1 MKILAT
7 AVALATV
14 LASPVYAT
22 TSHPRHTATSVNHAR
37 GQPAVIGNR
46 GVYLL
51 ENSGAGSTNQV
62 PNFQDNWDIGY

>member
-1 MKILAT
+1 MKSLAT
-7 AVALATV
+7 AIALATI

-22 TSHPRHTATSVNHAR
+22 TLHPRHAATSINHAR
-37 GQPAVIGNR
+37 GHIAVIRNPR
-46 GVYLL
+46 VFLL

>member
-7 AVALATV
+7 SIALATV

-22 TSHPRHTATSVNHAR
+22 TLHPHHTATSVNHER
-37 GQPAVIGNR
+37 GHTAAIRNR

>member
-7 AVALATV
+7 SIALATV
-14 LASPVYAT
+14 LMSPVYAT
-22 TSHPRHTATSVNHAR
+22 TLHAHHTATSVNHER
-37 GQPAVIGNR
+37 GHTAAIRNR

>member
-1 MKILAT
+1 MKSLAT
-7 AVALATV
+7 AIGLATI

-22 TSHPRHTATSVNHAR
+22 TLHPRHAATSINHAR
-37 GQPAVIGNR
+37 GHTAVIGNR

-62 PNFQDNWDIGY
+62 PNFQDNWDISY

>member
-1 MKILAT
+1 MKSPAT
-7 AVALATV
+7 AIALATI

-22 TSHPRHTATSVNHAR
+22 PLHRHHAATSINHAHGHTAVVR
-37 GQPAVIGNR
+37 NR

-62 PNFQDNWDIGY
+62 SNFQDNWDISY

>member
-7 AVALATV
+7 AIALATV

-22 TSHPRHTATSVNHAR
+22 TLHPRRTATSVNHAR
-37 GQPAVIGNR
+37 GHTAVARNR
-46 GVYLL
+46 GIYLL
-51 ENSGAGSTNQV
+51 ENNGASSTNQV

>member
-7 AVALATV
+7 AIALATV

-22 TSHPRHTATSVNHAR
+22 TPHPRHTAMSVNQAR
-37 GQPAVIGNR
+37 GHTTVIRNPR
-46 GVYLL
+46 VFLL